1 MNTKINLLF
10 IIQSY
15 IKMTKIPP
23 SYVLSLSTIFLL
35 ALFNPPGLSLHV
47 SHYHFGDDEDE
58 VDGENCHLLIF
69 LFNHI

>member
-1 MNTKINLLF
+1 
-10 IIQSY
+10 
-15 IKMTKIPP
+15 MTKIPP